1 MPTASRTAPFD
12 IVLSLRLLQPA
23 GTLVQLAEELTAVPS
38 QVHASLVRL
47 ARAGLLRP
55 NARATNA
62 RALGEF
68 VIHGVRYAFP
78 AQRGELTVGVP
89 TAYSAPPL
97 SSDFDATDVL
107 VWAAPRHAGAVQ
119 GFSVVPLY
127 PGAITLAERSPA
139 TYLLVAMVDAL
150 RIGDPRVRLV
160 ARQRLERALGLRGDD
175 GA

>member
-12 IVLSLRLLQPA
+12 IVLGLRLLQPA
-23 GTLVQLAEELTAVPS
+23 GTLVQLADELAVVPS
-38 QVHASLVRL
+38 QIHAALVRL
-47 ARAGLLRP
+47 TRAGLLRP
-55 NARATNA
+55 NVRVTNP

-78 AQRGELTVGVP
+78 AQRGELTLGVP

-107 VWAAPRHAGAVQ
+107 VWAAPRHPAAVQ

-127 PGAITLAERSPA
+127 PGASKLAERSPA
-139 TYLLVAMVDAL
+139 TYQLVAMVDAL
-150 RIGDPRVRLV
+150 RIGDPRIRLA
-160 ARQRLERALGLRGDD
+160 ARERLERVL
-175 GA
+175 